1 MKKYF
6 YLLLIGIFTSMI
18 FMGCS
23 QKQGKVEEKSSVKK
37 EITISAAA
45 SLQEPIKEIA
55 KKFEDKKNVK
65 INFNFGASGALQK
78 QIEQGASVDIFISAG
93 KSQMDALEGNNLI
106 DKASRKDIVKNSL
119 VLIVSNSFDKNISST
134 EQLKDKNIKLV
145 LGEIKTVPAGQYA
158 EQYLKVVKLL
168 DEFNSKITYAKDVK
182 SVLTYVENGEAQA
195 GFVYYSDAVNLKSS
209 YVAYKVP
216 EDTHSPID
224 YPGAIISNSK
234 ENALSKEFM
243 EFMGNSDS
251 KEIFA
256 KYNFQVK

>member
-6 YLLLIGIFTSMI
+6 YLLLIGIFTSMVFI
-18 FMGCS
+18 GCN
-23 QKQGKVEEKSSVKK
+23 QRQEKVEEKNDIKK

-65 INFNFGASGALQK
+65 INFNFGASGTLQK

-93 KSQMDALEGNNLI
+93 KSQMDALENNNLI
-106 DKASRKDIVKNSL
+106 DKTSRKDIVKNSL
-119 VLIVSNSFDKNISST
+119 VLIISNSFDKNISSM
-134 EQLKDKNIKLV
+134 EQLKGKNIKLA
-145 LGEIKTVPAGQYA
+145 LGEVKTVPAGQYA
-158 EQYLKVVKLL
+158 EQYLKAAQLL
-168 DEFNSKITYAKDVK
+168 DEFNNKITYAKDVK

-195 GFVYYSDAVNLKSS
+195 GFVYHSDAINLRNS
-209 YVAYKVP
+209 YIAYKVP
-216 EDTHSPID
+216 ENTHSPIN
-224 YPGAIISNSK
+224 YPGAIIASSK
-234 ENALSKEFM
+234 EIALSKEFM
-243 EFMGNSDS
+243 EVMGNNDS